1 MRVKESCFVFQY
13 HHPHY
18 TYFPYLYSNCTIF
31 GQGKPPK
38 TWLPRL
44 GKMSASNRDTQKD
57 KGELKT
63 EQGA

>member
-18 TYFPYLYSNCTIF
+18 TYFPYLYSNC

-44 GKMSASNRDTQKD
+44 GKMSASNRETQKD